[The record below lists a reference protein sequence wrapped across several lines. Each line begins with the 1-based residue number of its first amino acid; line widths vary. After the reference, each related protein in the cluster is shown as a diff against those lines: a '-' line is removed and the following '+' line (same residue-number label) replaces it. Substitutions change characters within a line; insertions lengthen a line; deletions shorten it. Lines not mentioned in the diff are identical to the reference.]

1 MSQEQQVFGWESVIG
16 QNQLTDNLQNALK
29 FNKIS
34 HAYMIQGE
42 KLSGK
47 RMIADIFARALQC
60 ESGGDHPCN
69 QCRSCKQA
77 MNGNHPDI
85 IYVEHDKPN
94 VISVDNIR
102 TQINGDIAIK
112 PYSGPHKIYIMDEAE
127 KMNTQAQLSLIHI

>member
-47 RMIADIFARALQC
+47 RMIADIFARALQWTRMTGHFPI
-60 ESGGDHPCN
+60 E
-69 QCRSCKQA
+69 
-77 MNGNHPDI
+77 
-85 IYVEHDKPN
+85 
-94 VISVDNIR
+94 
-102 TQINGDIAIK
+102 
-112 PYSGPHKIYIMDEAE
+112 
-127 KMNTQAQLSLIHI
+127 

>member
-47 RMIADIFARALQC
+47 RMIADILQELYSVKAR
-60 ESGGDHPCN
+60 ESVP
-69 QCRSCKQA
+69 
-77 MNGNHPDI
+77 
-85 IYVEHDKPN
+85 
-94 VISVDNIR
+94 VISVVPVSR
-102 TQINGDIAIK
+102 Q
-112 PYSGPHKIYIMDEAE
+112 
-127 KMNTQAQLSLIHI
+127 

>member
-60 ESGGDHPCN
+60 ESAGERP
-69 QCRSCKQA
+69 
-77 MNGNHPDI
+77 
-85 IYVEHDKPN
+85 
-94 VISVDNIR
+94 
-102 TQINGDIAIK
+102 
-112 PYSGPHKIYIMDEAE
+112 
-127 KMNTQAQLSLIHI
+127 L

>member
-47 RMIADIFARALQC
+47 RMIEDIFARALHC
-60 ESGGDHPCN
+60 ESEGERPCN

-85 IYVEHDKPN
+85 IYV
-94 VISVDNIR
+94 
-102 TQINGDIAIK
+102 
-112 PYSGPHKIYIMDEAE
+112 
-127 KMNTQAQLSLIHI
+127 

>member
-60 ESGGDHPCN
+60 ESEGV
-69 QCRSCKQA
+69 SF
-77 MNGNHPDI
+77 
-85 IYVEHDKPN
+85 
-94 VISVDNIR
+94 
-102 TQINGDIAIK
+102 
-112 PYSGPHKIYIMDEAE
+112 
-127 KMNTQAQLSLIHI
+127 L